1 MKKTILISS
10 LACVLVMGISYAKSI
25 NDYAPLK
32 EKATVASLE
41 IEVSIFCKSIA
52 KGDLEVVKRMIS
64 HGQNVNE
71 RSNGMTPLMYA
82 ARYNRTDILNLLV
95 SKGADVNAKCY
106 RNRFTALK
114 YAKLSNAKDAI
125 KFLNK
130 QMSKKKAK

>member
-10 LACVLVMGISYAKSI
+10 LACALVMGNSYAKSI
-25 NDYAPLK
+25 NDNICVN
-32 EKATVASLE
+32 EKMTTSFLE

-52 KGDLEVVKRMIS
+52 KGDFEAVKRMIS

-106 RNRFTALK
+106 RNRYTALK
-114 YAKLSNAKDAI
+114 YAKISNATDAVEL
-125 KFLNK
+125 LNK
-130 QMSKKKAK
+130 KISKK